1 MGDYSLCQGYL
12 SGISGY
18 GSGTTGSTYPRQ
30 AISSLTST
38 TTWGTGIAWDSV
50 NLRVNITT
58 STYYVLVYASC
69 HILSGTAST
78 TVGLA
83 VYKNGVQISTGS
95 LGQYLGGT
103 TAQPF
108 PIHITWAGSVVN
120 TDNIQ
125 IYLITLAGTPN
136 LTSVSD
142 MALIV
147 QSYGGSGL
155 TLATSL
161 NSCNRQYYLL
171 ELTSDSATTLSTTE
185 VSVLQYLTGS
195 QSGAP
200 DALSY
205 SAGVINLLKPG
216 YYNITV
222 CLQFKSLSASAQA
235 ITIRLKFG
243 GTTTITRQSQLPS
256 ALNSYQGG
264 SIFYTY
270 YLSTGTQ
277 TVDVTVVSSLLNG
290 YLVASGST
298 VLVKLAR
305 RV

>member
-125 IYLITLAGTPN
+125 IYLIKKSFHEFSNIVFGIFVPRTI
-136 LTSVSD
+136 V
-142 MALIV
+142 LI
-147 QSYGGSGL
+147 L
-155 TLATSL
+155 
-161 NSCNRQYYLL
+161 SC
-171 ELTSDSATTLSTTE
+171 
-185 VSVLQYLTGS
+185 
-195 QSGAP
+195 
-200 DALSY
+200 
-205 SAGVINLLKPG
+205 INLFFINK
-216 YYNITV
+216 IV
-222 CLQFKSLSASAQA
+222 
-235 ITIRLKFG
+235 
-243 GTTTITRQSQLPS
+243 
-256 ALNSYQGG
+256 
-264 SIFYTY
+264 
-270 YLSTGTQ
+270 
-277 TVDVTVVSSLLNG
+277 
-290 YLVASGST
+290 
-298 VLVKLAR
+298 
-305 RV
+305 